1 MITVLALAM
10 ATAVASESS
19 RGSAGE
25 IEREGQVMASL
36 LAGVWSNAAQYE
48 AADESLKRPPAA
60 GHPYDWL
67 DLQHARFVDIDT
79 PHIPGDAVYLEWRA
93 GGPDGP
99 VTRQRLWVFHS
110 EILPDESPLTGM
122 DFHALRNPEAFEGRT
137 GWSDF
142 TDLTPDD
149 LISYPEGCELL
160 PVSREDRVT
169 VLEVTGEACTITAQ
183 SGRTMGINA
192 RIAISFN
199 RIEYSEAG
207 RLEDGEYA
215 FRVPGAGAY
224 VFQRVWE

>member
-1 MITVLALAM
+1 MIAALVLAF
-10 ATAVASESS
+10 S
-19 RGSAGE
+19 GGHAGE

-67 DLQHARFVDIDT
+67 DLQHARFVSIDT
-79 PHIPGDAVYLEWRA
+79 PHIPGDAVYLEWRE

-99 VTRQRLWVFHS
+99 VSRQRLWVFHS

-122 DFHALRNPEAFEGRT
+122 DFYTFRDPAAFEGRT
-137 GWSDF
+137 GWEDF

-149 LISYPEGCELL
+149 LIGYPQACQLR
-160 PVSREDRVT
+160 PVSREGGET
-169 VLEVTGEACTITAQ
+169 VLAVDEADCVITAQ
-183 SGRTMGINA
+183 SGRTMGISA
-192 RIAISFN
+192 RVSISFGRIA
-199 RIEYSEAG
+199 YSESG

-215 FRVPGAGAY
+215 FKVPGAGAY
-224 VFQRVWE
+224 HFERVWN